1 MIHLIGVSTDG
12 PIAIEDGNSALAL
25 GDVYSN
31 SNHRKK
37 PPLNRFD
44 WIQHFIV
51 QTYSIVKRENAKAAQ
66 LA

>member
-12 PIAIEDGNSALAL
+12 PVTIEDGNSALAF
-25 GDVYSN
+25 GDIDSN
-31 SNHRKK
+31 SNHRK
-37 PPLNRFD
+37 PPFRNRFD
-44 WIQHFIV
+44 WIQHFII